1 MLKPCGRHRPATLCE
16 NALLC
21 KPHLST
27 CPQRYTHQ
35 IKLSPFSRLLSE
47 LRRRHGLL
55 QKDLAELVGI
65 EQTYLSALETGI
77 KGPPTPDF
85 VARLQKALNLDAN
98 AIKALE
104 EAVDNSQRKMSLS
117 ADAPEEVFEVFNEF
131 RRQLD
136 TIHPS
141 QLQLFRMALALKGD
155 LNEGQFNEI
164 PRIKRRSKKKIEDV

>member
-1 MLKPCGRHRPATLCE
+1 MCE
-16 NALLC
+16 NAPRL
-21 KPHLST
+21 KTHDSAF
-27 CPQRYTHQ
+27 PQRYTHQ
-35 IKLSPFSRLLSE
+35 IKMSPFSKLLSE

-65 EQTYLSALETGI
+65 EQAYLSALETGI

>member
-1 MLKPCGRHRPATLCE
+1 M
-16 NALLC
+16 
-21 KPHLST
+21 
-27 CPQRYTHQ
+27 
-35 IKLSPFSRLLSE
+35 SPFSRLLSE

-77 KGPPTPDF
+77 KGPPTSDF

-98 AIKALE
+98 ARNALD

-141 QLQLFRMALALKGD
+141 QLEIFRMALALKND
-155 LNEGQFNEI
+155 LNEGQFKEI
-164 PRIKRRSKKKIEDV
+164 PRIKRRAKRSAEDS

>member
-1 MLKPCGRHRPATLCE
+1 M
-16 NALLC
+16 
-21 KPHLST
+21 
-27 CPQRYTHQ
+27 
-35 IKLSPFSRLLSE
+35 SPFSRLLSE

-104 EAVDNSQRKMSLS
+104 QAVDNSQRKMSLS

-131 RRQLD
+131 RRQID

-141 QLQLFRMALALKGD
+141 QLDIFRMALALKGD
-155 LNEGQFNEI
+155 LKEGQFNEI
-164 PRIKRRSKKKIEDV
+164 PRIKRRSKKNIEDE

>member
-1 MLKPCGRHRPATLCE
+1 M
-16 NALLC
+16 
-21 KPHLST
+21 
-27 CPQRYTHQ
+27 
-35 IKLSPFSRLLSE
+35 SPFSKLLSE

-55 QKDLAELVGI
+55 QKELAELIGI

-85 VARLQKALNLDAN
+85 VARLQKALDLDPAAVKALDA
-98 AIKALE
+98 
-104 EAVDNSQRKMSLS
+104 AVDNSQRKMSLS

-141 QLQLFRMALALKGD
+141 QLQLFRMALALKND
-155 LNEGQFNEI
+155 LNEGQFKEI
-164 PRIKRRSKKKIEDV
+164 PRIKRRVIKRAEDS